1 MDHDILRKVMEVFSA
16 ENTRLKQEVESLRK
30 ELVKAKTQVDDKL
43 LSEVFQEKPAPVQSQ
58 TPKLSPA
65 PAEVEKHPLC
75 CEEKRKQ
82 SQERIEYQKKYQAE
96 YRAKKR
102 LEKQQGVGNQ

>member
-16 ENTRLKQEVESLRK
+16 ENTRLKQEVENLKK
-30 ELVKAKTQVDDKL
+30 ELNKAKSQVDDKL

-65 PAEVEKHPLC
+65 PAEI
-75 CEEKRKQ
+75 EEKKKPKEL
-82 SQERIEYQKKYQAE
+82 SQERIEYQRKYQAE

-102 LEKQQGVGNQ
+102 QEKQCGTGNQ

>member
-30 ELVKAKTQVDDKL
+30 ELTKAKSQVDDKL
-43 LSEVFQEKPAPVQSQ
+43 LSQVFQEKPAPVVSA
-58 TPKLSPA
+58 TPKLAPA
-65 PAEVEKHPLC
+65 PAEI
-75 CEEKRKQ
+75 EENRKKPKEL
-82 SQERIEYQKKYQAE
+82 SQERIEYQRKYQAE

-102 LEKQQGVGNQ
+102 LEKCGAGNQ